1 MTNKNN
7 NVNDEIKVIKSYYKL
22 GMRIRAESKG
32 KPKRGMIANLAS
44 EYQIH
49 SELARKLRV
58 LADKEKGFTRAELA
72 EQFAYFK
79 KTGKTLSISHLI
91 RSLALGS
98 KEMRTQALKEAC
110 DNDLSSHAFQAYIT
124 AMQPNLRGAGRK
136 PKAPTVPD
144 FDQLVGSLVS
154 GWKRKLDAY
163 MEKNEIS
170 NKEIRRTVRELLE
183 LMEKVITL
191 AIPNQDV
198 LTEVRKAR

>member
-1 MTNKNN
+1 MTNEID
-7 NVNDEIKVIKSYYKL
+7 NVKEEIKAIKGYYKL
-22 GMRIRAESKG
+22 GKMIRAESKG
-32 KPKRGMIANLAS
+32 KPKRGMIAKLAS
-44 EYQIH
+44 EFGIN

-58 LADKEKGFTRAELA
+58 LVDEENGFTRAELN

-79 KTGKTLSISHLI
+79 KKGKTPSISHLI

-170 NKEIRRTVRELLE
+170 NKEIERTVRKLLG
-183 LMEKVITL
+183 LMDKVIAL

-198 LTEVRKAR
+198 PTEVRKAR

>member
-1 MTNKNN
+1 MTNETN
-7 NVNDEIKVIKSYYKL
+7 NVNKEIKAIERYVKL
-22 GMRIRAESKG
+22 GMLIRAQSNG
-32 KPKRGMIANLAS
+32 KPSRGTIAKLAAKY
-44 EYQIH
+44 EIH
-49 SELARKLRV
+49 PELARKLRV
-58 LADKEKGFTRAELA
+58 LADEEKGFTRAELD
-72 EQFAYFK
+72 EQFEYFVE
-79 KTGKTLSISHLI
+79 TGKSLSISHLI

-98 KEMRTQALKEAC
+98 KEKRTQALKEAL

-170 NKEIRRTVRELLE
+170 NKEIRRTVRELLG
-183 LMEKVITL
+183 LMDKIIVL
-191 AIPNQDV
+191 AIPIQDAPTV
-198 LTEVRKAR
+198 VRKTR